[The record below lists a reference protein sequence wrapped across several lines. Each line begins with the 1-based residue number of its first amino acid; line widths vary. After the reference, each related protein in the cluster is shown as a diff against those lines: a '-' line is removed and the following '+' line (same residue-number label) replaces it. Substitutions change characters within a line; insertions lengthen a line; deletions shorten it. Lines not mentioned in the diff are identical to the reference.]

1 MILVTA
7 ITMYALAGAI
17 FAIAFVARGID
28 RLDLAA
34 RGSGVAF
41 RLIVIFGAAALWP
54 LLLRKWIGAKS

>member
-1 MILVTA
+1 MILATA

-17 FAIAFVARGID
+17 FAIAFVSRGID
-28 RLDLAA
+28 RLDQAA

-41 RLIVIFGAAALWP
+41 RLIVIPGAAALWP

>member
-1 MILVTA
+1 MILATA

-28 RLDLAA
+28 RLDPAA

-41 RLIVIFGAAALWP
+41 RLIVMPGAAALWP
-54 LLLRKWIGAKS
+54 LLLGKWIGAES